1 MKRFMLATA
10 AAVALALAVPMAGAQ
25 NPNTATDPVYT
36 QTSPPPVD
44 SPSTVEDENMEPNAP
59 ASVAPTTAQTDPS
72 ASSTAS
78 PTQSTAQTATTTDAS
93 NQADASTATAPTPM
107 PDQYAAQQTA
117 STDAGNTLM
126 SPASLQEAALEAG
139 MDGVPMTAADVC
151 APRDISLGGSRLSHQ
166 TRKQLRFAADRASV
180 CDVNQVVISA
190 PGGRGDAVRQVLVE
204 HGFDEADIEVQ
215 EASALGVEMRFAGV
229 TTSSPYYASLFNPQQ
244 LASADPSA
252 MNAAPSMSPAPSA
265 TPPGDASS
273 APDDTT
279 TMTAPMEHGA
289 DDPDQATTTDEE
301 TTL

>member
-1 MKRFMLATA
+1 MKRFLLATA

-25 NPNTATDPVYT
+25 NPNTATDPVYA

-59 ASVAPTTAQTDPS
+59 ASVAPTTAQTDPNV
-72 ASSTAS
+72 SSTTS
-78 PTQSTAQTATTTDAS
+78 PTQSTAQTATTDAS
-93 NQADASTATAPTPM
+93 NQADASTAAAPTPM
-107 PDQYAAQQTA
+107 PDQYAAQQTT

-139 MDGVPMTAADVC
+139 MDGVPMTAAEVC

-180 CDVNQVVISA
+180 CDVNQVVINA
-190 PGGRGDAVRQVLVE
+190 PGGRGDAVRQVLIE
-204 HGFDEADIEVQ
+204 HGFDEADIQVQ

-229 TTSSPYYASLFNPQQ
+229 ATSSPYYASLFNPQQ

-252 MNAAPSMSPAPSA
+252 MNAAPSMSPAPSE

-273 APDDTT
+273 AADDTT
-279 TMTAPMEHGA
+279 TTPDPMEHGA
-289 DDPDQATTTDEE
+289 DDPDHATTTDEE